1 MKSHGKQVVKKHT
14 YVWLLFLQ
22 IWAKISAQCN
32 LWELTKITY
41 HKVVLNVYKIRK
53 VLWRIF
59 GTEKHKKIRRKK
71 KNLLF
76 LQSVDAKGCLILE
89 GALILV
95 PLPTKGAK
103 WAENLNFL
111 PITVN
116 NLFKFSAQ
124 GSNLAPFI
132 GNGTKVQIPS
142 EIKPPFLKQ
151 KNLLTC
157 LWHTSATHLFG

>member
-1 MKSHGKQVVKKHT
+1 M
-14 YVWLLFLQ
+14 
-22 IWAKISAQCN
+22 
-32 LWELTKITY
+32 
-41 HKVVLNVYKIRK
+41 LNVYKIRK

-71 KNLLF
+71 KNFLF

-103 WAENLNFL
+103 RAENLNFL

-124 GSNLAPFI
+124 GNNFAPFI

-142 EIKPPFLKQ
+142 EIKPPLK
-151 KNLLTC
+151 KLTC
-157 LWHTSATHLFG
+157 L